1 MNEQQLKELALKA
14 QQNPLGTTARR
25 IALSKLIDSIYRS
38 SKLCRPYKGQFPKVY
53 EHIYEE
59 AVQDLF
65 LYLCKNI
72 DKYDPQRGEFMTW
85 VNMLLSQRFFKE
97 AIPKTVGKS
106 NEIQLENSFL
116 ENLEA
121 LTIENDEENCISQFR
136 KIRQYIEKDSRGMF
150 RQTHIINH
158 PKANFQEIAI
168 KRWSGTSWKTISDE
182 LGIPIPTLSNFYRRS
197 LEKFRYE
204 FRDLCELKT

>member
-14 QQNPLGTTARR
+14 QQYPLGTMARR
-25 IALSKLIDSIYRS
+25 VALSKLIDSIYRS
-38 SKLCRPYKGQFPKVY
+38 SKLCHPYRGQFPKVY
-53 EHIYEE
+53 KHIYEE

-97 AIPKTVGKS
+97 AIPKIVGKS

-116 ENLEA
+116 ENLED
-121 LTIENDEENCISQFR
+121 LTIENDEENYISQFR
-136 KIRQYIEKDSRGMF
+136 KIREYIEKDSRGIF
-150 RQTHIINH
+150 RQTHITNH

-168 KRWSGTSWKTISDE
+168 KRWSGTSWKAISDE

-204 FRDLCELKT
+204 FRDFCELKT